1 MTRASIELSVK
12 LFIFVL
18 TIAFIIVFVRVMGML
33 F

>member
-12 LFIFVL
+12 LFIVLL
-18 TIAFIIVFVRVMGML
+18 TIAFIIVCVRVTGML